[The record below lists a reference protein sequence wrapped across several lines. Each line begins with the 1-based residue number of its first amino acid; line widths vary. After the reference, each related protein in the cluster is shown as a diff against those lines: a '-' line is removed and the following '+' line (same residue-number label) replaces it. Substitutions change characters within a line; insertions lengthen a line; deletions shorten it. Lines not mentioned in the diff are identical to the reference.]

1 MGGALQ
7 FGTFSGTLMLLHGFG
22 KEGPSRKEPS
32 GLNCRVGHPAGAG
45 AGAGVLP
52 PKRGKNRLAWL
63 LPASSEMVVT
73 MMNLSCMLGRPDY
86 RTGIVS
92 RKWAR
97 TGLIE
102 IEILTLMVGR
112 EVFVTAI
119 LEFEWQVG
127 FLSAY
132 LHFSNG

>member
-7 FGTFSGTLMLLHGFG
+7 FGTRSGILTLLHGFG
-22 KEGPSRKEPS
+22 KEGPSKKEPS

-52 PKRGKNRLAWL
+52 PKRGKNRLAWVM
-63 LPASSEMVVT
+63 PASGEIAVT
-73 MMNLSCMLGRPDY
+73 MMTLSCILGRPDD

-102 IEILTLMVGR
+102 IESLTLMVGR
-112 EVFVTAI
+112 EVFVKAI

-127 FLSAY
+127 FLSA
-132 LHFSNG
+132 